1 MITNE
6 FAGIASLPLTSAIAI
21 VAAMRWS
28 AALFVVLVA
37 FLSLG
42 ATECDQF
49 QEVTV
54 PATDTKP
61 PLAVGSAYLFREA
74 KMHSWET
81 DGGTLYRHTGPSS
94 DWVIAAA
101 SSIDDGGARRV
112 RMTWTYHHECCRL
125 SGDSWS
131 ACERTD
137 PLSGT
142 NEDQQ
147 EGAVGS
153 RVSSGVY
160 LAMPLLDDGRGCPA
174 GKRFRRR
181 EFEFRV
187 RAWDFR
193 GNQSVSGPHRIIHDI
208 TPD

>member
-1 MITNE
+1 MK
-6 FAGIASLPLTSAIAI
+6 
-21 VAAMRWS
+21 WS
-28 AALFVVLVA
+28 AALFIILVA

-42 ATECDQF
+42 ATDCDQF
-49 QEVTV
+49 HEVTV
-54 PATDTKP
+54 PATDTSP

-81 DGGTLYRHTGPSS
+81 DGGTLYRHSGPES
-94 DWVIAAA
+94 DVIVAAA
-101 SSIDDGGARRV
+101 SSIDDGGAKRV
-112 RMTWTYHHECCRL
+112 RMTWTFRRECCRL
-125 SGDSWS
+125 SGGSWS
-131 ACERTD
+131 ACETTTI
-137 PLSGT
+137 PGT
-142 NEDQQ
+142 TEDQQ

-160 LAMPLLDDGRGCPA
+160 VALPVHDTLQCPA
-174 GKRFRRR
+174 GKRYRRYDM
-181 EFEFRV
+181 EFRV